1 MEGFNPNQQDSAET
15 AFVGQVILAVG
26 NGDSPETF
34 TAYCAVTEIGG
45 VGEKNDQVDVTTFC
59 NAGSK
64 HYIPGLS
71 DGNEFNFSANFTA
84 TAGADKTVQD
94 ELIAS
99 CKAKA
104 NKNFQVQAGADS
116 PFVLFSFNA
125 AMLSWEIDPSIDK
138 QNVIKFTAKISGPV
152 AVGAI

>member
-1 MEGFNPNQQDSAET
+1 MDIDIDTEDAET
-15 AFVGQVILAVG
+15 AFVGNAFLAVG
-26 NGDSPETF
+26 NGASPETF
-34 TAYCAVTEIGG
+34 EVFCAVTEMGG

-59 NAGSK
+59 NGGSK

-71 DGNEFNFSANFTA
+71 DGNEFSFSSNFAASSGT
-84 TAGADKTVQD
+84 DKTVQD
-94 ELIAS
+94 DLIAAV
-99 CKAKA
+99 KAKI
-104 NKNFQVQAGADS
+104 NRNFQIQMGRDS

-152 AVGAI
+152 DYA